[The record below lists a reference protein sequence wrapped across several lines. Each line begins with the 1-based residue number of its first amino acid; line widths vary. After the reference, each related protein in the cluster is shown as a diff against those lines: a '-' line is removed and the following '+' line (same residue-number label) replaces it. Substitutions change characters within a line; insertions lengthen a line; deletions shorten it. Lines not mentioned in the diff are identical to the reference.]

1 MKKELLAA
9 GVTAVATIALS
20 QVVVNAE
27 DVKTNPPNGNSEEK
41 EVEAK
46 SALEKAMVNVE
57 AAKEKE
63 VEAKDNLDEKKNEY
77 DAAVKEK
84 DDAEKALAEEKKSIS
99 DNVDKMHDEQR
110 QKTEDAKAKLDEA
123 SQTNKDAQDKV
134 TTLEKE
140 LKNKETEKTQAEK
153 AYEDA
158 KKSGGDVSQ
167 EADPAIQKQH
177 DDSLE
182 DLKKHQND
190 LETKESAYNAL
201 DEKDAAK
208 LQKEID
214 AKTEET
220 KQNQD
225 KITTIDKMLNRP
237 SIELWLSQDENVV
250 KGDDYKNTYQLPTPD
265 QCKGKPEYSL
275 VSYTA
280 VDDIKV
286 DTFEGI
292 DIDENGLIT
301 AKKIYPYLEDTY
313 TAFNPEFHPQYWKGI
328 VIVKWTDTDN
338 QTHEDYYN
346 LNVHDYDYADREK
359 QYQKTLDTIIKDAKT
374 TQEKIQAIVNYVAQ
388 EKIDEDNDWDYNPPR
403 VDLYHLL
410 ALANISIE
418 QRPEVTNL
426 PDGLDKNSDYTND
439 LITYKNADGSE
450 HGYIVDLLNRD
461 ENGNIRFEEISDIS
475 KDIQNTKITLDEDET
490 ASVPTYITYSGEKTD
505 ELRIPDGVKVLGYNE
520 SVLSQHHID
529 KVYIPASVK
538 YIDYLNVYK
547 GVGTY
552 EVSKDNPYFK
562 SVNGDVYTKDGTE
575 LLLAGDGKKELVV
588 AEGTKTISSM
598 VNLGKYES
606 LSLPES
612 LEDFDAVNS
621 DVSLKMLVIP
631 KNVKELIVS
640 EFYHTSK
647 LVVEGKDTEII
658 EGFERHSGMD
668 VMTVYAPAD
677 SKIAKWA
684 KTAESV
690 KFIALTDQNKA
701 EALASLPE
709 VDSRI
714 LSDYDLDRTDS
725 GPIYVDLDNI
735 QKYKDYKTYLE
746 EQIAKTNT
754 EISNLKTNLQTIN
767 DYETAKQA
775 LTEAQN
781 KYDAAKKAL
790 EANQNTL
797 SKLEQEA
804 KEAENA
810 YNTALS
816 ELNKTQQEAKT
827 TQSQYDNALTAYNQA
842 KAKLDKATAITA
854 DDAINSSIT
863 DPDFTYLN
871 SDLKKM
877 NALRDA
883 IIKANANLADKETSY
898 KEAEKA
904 YEAAKKA
911 FDEASAKFSEEIEKS
926 MARIKT
932 ETVVNNEKHQND
944 QNTNVTAKV
953 KQDTII
959 NSLNADDYKKV
970 QEALSKDKDV
980 KIEIN
985 YGIDADNVDDV
996 ALLLAYTNKEKDEVV
1011 DFFSLGIKII
1021 AGDTIFNVHDLS
1033 KEVTYTLD
1041 LTHIDKTNKAFYVLR
1056 LHNNKIEK
1064 LPVIVTGNIGTFT
1077 SDKYSTY
1084 VLVSENKL
1092 VNTTTDKKTNTINT
1106 ANAKLTVKQ
1115 TYTKA
1120 TKNTSTKAVETGD
1133 ATELFSYISLAG
1145 ISVLGMIKSKK
1156 KARQ

>member
-46 SALEKAMVNVE
+46 
-57 AAKEKE
+57 
-63 VEAKDNLDEKKNEY
+63 DNLDEKKNEY

-99 DNVDKMHDEQR
+99 DNVNKMHDEQR

-167 EADPAIQKQH
+167 EADPAIQKQY

-475 KDIQNTKITLDEDET
+475 KDIQNTEITLDEDET

-529 KVYIPASVK
+529 KVYIPASVE

-588 AEGTKTISSM
+588 AEGTKTISNM

-677 SKIAKWA
+677 SKMAKWA

-725 GPIYVDLDNI
+725 GPIYVDSDNI

-883 IIKANANLADKETSY
+883 VIKANANLADKETSY

-1064 LPVIVTGNIGTFT
+1064 LPVTVTGNIGTFT

-1106 ANAKLTVKQ
+1106 ANAKITVKQ